1 MINNL
6 PESYKSLVVG
16 RFSLACNTLMVDEI
30 KTDIRDYY
38 NLYVRDD
45 VKTTDKNKSEQA
57 FYTKGKFKGDCR
69 KCGKYG
75 HKAAECRS
83 KGNSADKKELTPEQK
98 EKRKTI
104 KCFKCQRMG
113 HYASEC
119 TSNSASK
126 NNRNE
131 ENNTTTSTQQ
141 GMFVATCVEISYNE
155 EVNLARDV
163 RNRWLL
169 DSGATVH
176 ICTDVRMMEDK
187 KQVSETV
194 VVGNGTEIV
203 STVSGTVTLTTTD
216 EGKRL
221 KLTDVLYAPEFKQ
234 NIISVSRMIDK
245 GNQVIFE
252 DDRMTIRNKSGFLTC
267 KRDKTRK
274 LGAMYHV
281 EGNPIIKQTVME
293 VDQLQENAT
302 QQSIDNYNENDWT
315 KVEAKKT
322 NKGKNKWNDQNGEF
336 KNNYVIVDI
345 NEAHA
350 MLGHVGEKCL
360 HDTAKLF
367 GWKLSGIMTVCAGCA
382 AAKAKARAVP
392 KTTQEKST
400 VPGERLFVDISG
412 PYAKSAVGNQYWVMA
427 VDDYTRKR
435 WSYFIKKKSDIGTV
449 IEILLSSLAGAGHKT
464 KYVRCDDAGEN
475 TKQLRK
481 VCENRG
487 IKMEFTAP
495 HTPQHNGVVERGFVI
510 VRQRALAMML
520 SAKLT
525 DEYQGLLWAEA
536 VHTATRLT
544 NSTVN
549 SVTKRSPDDMFYGEM
564 NPRRP
569 YKLYKQF
576 GRVGWVT
583 ARHGI
588 KKLDARSFK
597 CVFLGY
603 SEDHSQDT
611 YRMYNHETNTVINTR
626 DVKWSEWHGTNAP
639 TDGLGKIYKD
649 NAKEKVTVQPEAEVN
664 NDGLDDD
671 FYNED
676 LLPEGSDNKEDDDD
690 KDNLTADTEKGKS
703 TSRSD
708 EISDLEKRNVLKQ
721 QAKLE

>member
-1 MINNL
+1 
-6 PESYKSLVVG
+6 
-16 RFSLACNTLMVDEI
+16 
-30 KTDIRDYY
+30 
-38 NLYVRDD
+38 
-45 VKTTDKNKSEQA
+45 
-57 FYTKGKFKGDCR
+57 
-69 KCGKYG
+69 
-75 HKAAECRS
+75 
-83 KGNSADKKELTPEQK
+83 
-98 EKRKTI
+98 
-104 KCFKCQRMG
+104 
-113 HYASEC
+113 
-119 TSNSASK
+119 
-126 NNRNE
+126 
-131 ENNTTTSTQQ
+131 
-141 GMFVATCVEISYNE
+141 
-155 EVNLARDV
+155 
-163 RNRWLL
+163 
-169 DSGATVH
+169 
-176 ICTDVRMMEDK
+176 MMEDK
-187 KQVSETV
+187 KQVSETI

-293 VDQLQENAT
+293 VEPLQENTT

-322 NKGKNKWNDQNGEF
+322 KKGKNKWNNQNGEF

-412 PYAKSAVGNQYWVMA
+412 NYAKSAVGNQYWVMA

-449 IEILLSSLAGAGHKT
+449 IEALLSSLAGAGHKT

-495 HTPQHNGVVERGFVI
+495 HTPQHNGAVERGFVI

-536 VHTATRLT
+536 IHTATHLT
-544 NSTVN
+544 ISTVN
-549 SVTKRSPDDMFYGEM
+549 SVTKRSPDDMFYGEL

-569 YKLYKQF
+569 YKLY
-576 GRVGWVT
+576 
-583 ARHGI
+583 
-588 KKLDARSFK
+588 
-597 CVFLGY
+597 
-603 SEDHSQDT
+603 
-611 YRMYNHETNTVINTR
+611 
-626 DVKWSEWHGTNAP
+626 
-639 TDGLGKIYKD
+639 
-649 NAKEKVTVQPEAEVN
+649 
-664 NDGLDDD
+664 
-671 FYNED
+671 
-676 LLPEGSDNKEDDDD
+676 
-690 KDNLTADTEKGKS
+690 
-703 TSRSD
+703 
-708 EISDLEKRNVLKQ
+708 
-721 QAKLE
+721 